1 MKHYVFSLVDTD
13 ETAQEVTER
22 IADAGFAKEELFVLT
37 SGRGNASERGSLNEG
52 TGLLAGIGPTVAGG
66 SGHFMGT
73 GRIMDA
79 SNNEE
84 IGVEEGAGTAFL
96 GRFGMSEAE
105 ARQYQSKLAEGGIL
119 IAVQVD
125 GKKTAMIARKI
136 FEDAHCQEISET

>member
-22 IADAGFAKEELFVLT
+22 IADAGFAKEELFVLS
-37 SGRGNASERGSLNEG
+37 SGRGERGSLNEG
-52 TGLLAGIGPTVAGG
+52 TGLLAGIGPTVVGS

-73 GRIMDA
+73 GRIIDA
-79 SNNEE
+79 SDNEE

-105 ARQYQSKLAEGGIL
+105 ARQYQSKLAEGGIF

-136 FEDAHCQEISET
+136 FEEARCQEISET